1 MIGWT
6 LLSVLVPGAAH
17 LRAGRRRTGFVILA
31 LYVLLLAALTTVVLV
46 NGKQLAGLALDP
58 SWLTGLIIGCVA
70 GGLAWPAVVI
80 ASYVVMRPGSLPRR
94 AQAATGVVAGVLAV
108 VVAAPFTWV
117 AATARTSDDAI
128 REVFK
133 ETASKPIDPKDPF
146 DGRRRIN
153 IALLGGDGAASRQ
166 GVGIRTDS
174 INVVSIDVKT
184 GDSVLFSLPR
194 EMENA
199 PFPPGSPMAR
209 RFPPPKNFWLPP
221 GQGRGSADLL
231 NGVWAYAE
239 GHPEVTGTARTRA
252 GDALKGALGQI
263 LGLKVDYYMM
273 VNMWGVARLID
284 ALGGVTI
291 KVERDICY
299 GVGRSDGGVVKAGTH
314 KLTGEQALWY
324 GRARDH
330 PGSTCAGGDNSTR
343 MKRQQCVMNAMLSQL
358 QPANVLLKFN
368 ALARA
373 AKSTFVTDIPRDLL
387 GELVPLADK
396 VKSGRVTTMSFVPPA
411 YNPAYPDFPRIRRAV
426 RTATE
431 GRTPAKPTP
440 SGTQT
445 GTSSPSATA
454 TPPPGAPSA
463 ATTSPSGTPQ
473 ATTTIP
479 SGTPSA
485 SVTKKPRP
493 STGLSRLSATCAA

>member
-17 LRAGRRRTGFVILA
+17 LRAGRRRAGIVILVVYA
-31 LYVLLLAALTTVVLV
+31 LVLATLTTVVLV
-46 NGKQLAGLALDP
+46 NGKQLAGLVADP
-58 SWLTGLIIGCVA
+58 SMLTGLIAGCVVA
-70 GGLAWPAVVI
+70 GLAWSAVVV
-80 ASYVVMRPGSLPRR
+80 ASYVAMRPGSLPRR
-94 AQAATGVVAGVLAV
+94 AQAATGAVAGVLAV
-108 VVAAPFTWV
+108 AVAVPFTFV
-117 AATARTSDDAI
+117 AATARTSNEAI
-128 REVFK
+128 GEVFK
-133 ETASKPIDPKDPF
+133 ETATKPIDPKDPF
-146 DGRRRIN
+146 DGRRRLN

-184 GDSVLFSLPR
+184 GNSVLFALPR

-199 PFPPGSPMAR
+199 PFPPGSAMAK

-231 NGVWAYAE
+231 NGVWAYADT
-239 GHPEVTGTARTRA
+239 HPEVAGHTRTRA

-263 LGLKVDYYMM
+263 LGIKVDYYMM

-291 KVERDICY
+291 NVERDICY

-314 KLTGEQALWY
+314 KLNGEQALWY

-387 GELVPLADK
+387 GELVPLADR
-396 VKSGRVTTMSFVPPA
+396 VKSGRVSTMNFVPPA

-426 RTATE
+426 RTATT
-431 GRTPAKPTP
+431 GATTPRPTP
-440 SGTQT
+440 SST
-445 GTSSPSATA
+445 GTSTPSPSA
-454 TPPPGAPSA
+454 G
-463 ATTSPSGTPQ
+463 
-473 ATTTIP
+473 
-479 SGTPSA
+479 
-485 SVTKKPRP
+485 VTKKPKP
-493 STGLSRLSATCAA
+493 TGGVSRLGSTCAA

>member
-17 LRAGRRRTGFVILA
+17 LRAGRRRTGIVILVVYA
-31 LYVLLLAALTTVVLV
+31 LVLATLTTVVLV
-46 NGKQLAGLALDP
+46 NGKQLAGLVADP
-58 SWLTGLIIGCVA
+58 SMLTGLIAGCVVA
-70 GGLAWPAVVI
+70 GLAWSAVVV
-80 ASYVVMRPGSLPRR
+80 ASYVAMRPGSLPRR
-94 AQAATGVVAGVLAV
+94 AQAATGAVAGVLAV
-108 VVAAPFTWV
+108 AVAVPFTFV
-117 AATARTSDDAI
+117 AATARTSNEAI
-128 REVFK
+128 GEVFK
-133 ETASKPIDPKDPF
+133 ETATKPIDPKDPF
-146 DGRRRIN
+146 DGRRRLN

-184 GDSVLFSLPR
+184 GNSVLFALPR

-199 PFPPGSPMAR
+199 PFPPGSAMAK

-231 NGVWAYAE
+231 NGVWAYADT
-239 GHPEVTGTARTRA
+239 HPEVAGHARTRA

-263 LGLKVDYYMM
+263 LGIKVDYYMM

-291 KVERDICY
+291 NVERDICY

-314 KLTGEQALWY
+314 KLNGEQALWY

-387 GELVPLADK
+387 GELVPLADR
-396 VKSGRVTTMSFVPPA
+396 VKSGRVSTMNFVPPA

-426 RTATE
+426 RTATT
-431 GRTPAKPTP
+431 GATTPRPTP
-440 SGTQT
+440 SST
-445 GTSSPSATA
+445 GTSTPSPSA
-454 TPPPGAPSA
+454 G
-463 ATTSPSGTPQ
+463 
-473 ATTTIP
+473 
-479 SGTPSA
+479 
-485 SVTKKPRP
+485 VTKKPKP
-493 STGLSRLSATCAA
+493 TGGVSRLGSTCAA